1 MTYPQNSMTARLFGW
16 GPRLT
21 AVLLVGG
28 LLSALPT
35 GTHAQINPFRGYK
48 GPTLGKEDL
57 ASAQAAAQKLLTED
71 QAEVGK
77 SEDWAGPTS
86 GNTGSISVQK
96 AFRRQGMECRALR
109 SEVRYK
115 KTSTASPQTLNLNV
129 CRIKSGE
136 WKLM

>member
-1 MTYPQNSMTARLFGW
+1 VTYPRIFMDAQVFGW
-16 GPRLT
+16 VSRLS
-21 AVLLVGG
+21 AALLVGG
-28 LLSALPT
+28 CLSAWPT
-35 GTHAQINPFRGYK
+35 GAHAQINPFRGYK
-48 GPTLGKEDL
+48 GPTLSKEDL
-57 ASAQAAAQKLLTED
+57 ASGRAAAAKLLTED

-96 AFRRQGMECRALR
+96 AFQRQGMECRGLR

-115 KTSTASPQTLNLNV
+115 KAPTSSPKVLNLNV
-129 CRIKSGE
+129 CRTKSGE